1 VLYLAEV
8 QKQKGKLLGNGNK
21 TELKL
26 LACQKTEQSWSN
38 VSEEIIAAEEANKLN
53 DGTLVIVELNSNRQ
67 VQRLQ
72 EAGRPLVNILQNF
85 SRQLEKFKLKE
96 EEIDQWK
103 ESLTFQAQELNRRE
117 LEIEASLEQVQHIEE
132 DLQRLET
139 EKKDFEKYRHEIEEI
154 RTEIERSRQDLET
167 AWENLQGEQ
176 RRMEEHQADFKAG
189 ASLDEQQSLVLR
201 QLLERLP
208 SHNGLKS
215 DEMQDS
221 LARAF
226 SIIDNH
232 QGILSP
238 HWEQL
243 EISRSFAT
251 EKQEEVDRLSQ
262 NFIQLQQEWQ
272 ESQRYLEQAIA
283 DLKVNIASLKSK
295 EDYARLLKI
304 QLRNQEDLYQQI
316 YSLASSSDD
325 LLVSDKIDIES
336 LEKIPLEELQ
346 KIIQDMQEKLEIDS
360 SFVND
365 QEQELKYKQQIIDE
379 ILGKINQVI
388 GDEHSQLETELADEK
403 DSYQMLNETLVGQ
416 RRSLIQRQA
425 LVKQHKTILR
435 RRQGN
440 SSDPEQKLDLQP
452 LLSQLEALRQQQS
465 EELQSLEHEIEQ
477 ILAGVELTQGIIENQ
492 KQEQEAKQQELQ
504 ELEQNL
510 LTLRTA
516 TAESWGRANLYQEAL
531 QPIQD
536 NLDSLRQQLQTI
548 NNSFSQTQGGDD
560 SLSETVAQIS
570 EFLKSAGFC

>member
-1 VLYLAEV
+1 MLYLAEV

-26 LACQKTEQSWSN
+26 LACQRTEQSWNN
-38 VSEEIIAAEEANKLN
+38 VSEEIISAEEANKLN
-53 DGTLVIVELNSNRQ
+53 DGTLVLVELNSNRQ

-85 SRQLEKFKLKE
+85 SRLLEKFKLKE

-117 LEIEASLEQVQHIEE
+117 LEIEASLEQVQHVEQ

-139 EKKDFEKYRHEIEEI
+139 EKQDFEKYRHEIEEI
-154 RTEIERSRQDLET
+154 RTEIEHSRKELEA
-167 AWENLQGEQ
+167 AWENLQSEQ
-176 RRMEEHQADFKAG
+176 RCMEEQQAGLKTG
-189 ASLDEQQSLVLR
+189 ASLDEEQSRILSD
-201 QLLERLP
+201 LLEGLSSNSFP
-208 SHNGLKS
+208 SN
-215 DEMQDS
+215 EIQDS
-221 LARAF
+221 LAIAF
-226 SIIDNH
+226 SIIENH
-232 QGILSP
+232 QGILNP

-243 EISRSFAT
+243 EVSQSFAT

-262 NFIQLQQEWQ
+262 TFIQLQQEWQ
-272 ESQRYLEQAIA
+272 ESQRYLEQATA
-283 DLKVNIASLKSK
+283 DLKVNTVSLKSK
-295 EDYARLLKI
+295 EDYAQLLKI
-304 QLRNQEDLYQQI
+304 QLRNQEDLYQQV
-316 YSLASSSDD
+316 YSLACSSDD

-336 LEKIPLEELQ
+336 LEKMPLEELQ
-346 KIIQDMQEKLEIDS
+346 KIIQEMQEKLEIDS

-365 QEQELKYKQQIIDE
+365 QEQELKYKQQTIDE

-388 GDEHSQLETELADEK
+388 GDEHSQLESELADEK

-440 SSDPEQKLDLQP
+440 SSDSEQKLDLQP
-452 LLSQLEALRQQQS
+452 LLSQLQALRQQQS
-465 EELQSLEHEIEQ
+465 EELQTLEHEIEQ
-477 ILAGVELTQGIIENQ
+477 ILAGIELTQGMIENQ
-492 KQEQEAKQQELQ
+492 KHDQEAKQQELQ

-510 LTLRTA
+510 LSLRTA

-536 NLDSLRQQLQTI
+536 NLDTLRQQLQVI
-548 NNSFSQTQGGDD
+548 NNNFSQTQGSDG
-560 SLSETVAQIS
+560 SLSDTITRIR
-570 EFLKSAGFC
+570 EFLKSSLSA